1 MLIRKTG
8 DFPSHPKAL
17 IFGNCMNCLAYILK
31 YERTPLSSLRL
42 FVCNPPGLRM
52 MKVAVWLLLVLLG
65 TTGCKKDTP
74 NTPIDPQNP
83 NNRPGYGQ
91 SFTALP
97 AIDDI
102 IMYELNLRAFGPGS
116 NLQAVIAKLDHIK
129 SLGTNVIWLMPIYP
143 IGTVNSVN
151 SPYSVRDYKAVASEY
166 GSLADL
172 RQLTDAAH
180 ARGMAVMLDWVANH
194 TAWDH
199 PWLDSTSW
207 YTQNANGTIIHPPG
221 TNWLDVADLNFN
233 NQNMRKAMIE
243 AMHYWIY
250 EANIDGFRCDY
261 ADGVPFDFWQQ
272 AIQSTDT
279 MAGRNIVFFAE
290 GSRSNHFE
298 AGFDLSFGW
307 AFYGALKNVF
317 NGQAAGHLVTTSSN
331 EYLNTPAGKHW
342 VRFTTNHDESAW
354 DTTPIQLFNGQ
365 AGAMSAWVITNFLNG
380 VPLLYSSQEV
390 ATVNNVPF
398 FSRSTIN
405 WNANPAFLA
414 TKQRMLQ
421 FYASSR
427 AARRGA
433 LTSFA
438 NTNIVAFTKT
448 HQAETVAVF
457 ANVRNSQQSLSLP
470 AALANKTWWD
480 VMAQDSLTLGSE
492 LSLAPYQYYILK

>member
-1 MLIRKTG
+1 M
-8 DFPSHPKAL
+8 
-17 IFGNCMNCLAYILK
+17 
-31 YERTPLSSLRL
+31 PLYFLRL
-42 FVCNPPGLRM
+42 FVFNPHGLRRL
-52 MKVAVWLLLVLLG
+52 KVVVWLLLVLLG
-65 TTGCKKDTP
+65 TAGCKKDTP
-74 NTPIDPQNP
+74 VAPPGPQNP
-83 NNRPGYGQ
+83 ASRPGYGQ
-91 SFTALP
+91 PFTALP
-97 AIDDI
+97 AIEDI
-102 IMYELNLRAFGPGS
+102 IMYEVNLRAFGPGS
-116 NLQAVIAKLDHIK
+116 NLQAVISKLDHIQ

-207 YTQNANGTIIHPPG
+207 YTQNASGTIIHPPG

-279 MAGRNIVFFAE
+279 MAQRNIIFFAE
-290 GSRSNHFE
+290 GKRNNHFE
-298 AGFDLSFGW
+298 AGFDLCFGW
-307 AFYGALKNVF
+307 SFNTSLKNIF
-317 NGQAAGHLVTTSSN
+317 ISEPAYNLYAASSN
-331 EYLNTPAGKHW
+331 EYRNTPPGKHW
-342 VRFTTNHDESAW
+342 VRFTSNHDASAW
-354 DTTPIQLFNGQ
+354 EATPIQIFNGQ
-365 AGAMSAWVITNFLNG
+365 TGAMSAWVITNFLNG
-380 VPLLYSSQEV
+380 VPLIYSSQEV
-390 ATVNNVPF
+390 ATVNTVPF
-398 FSRSTIN
+398 FSRSIIN

-414 TKQRMLQ
+414 AKQRMLQ
-421 FYASSR
+421 FYAGSM
-427 AARRGA
+427 AAKKGVI
-433 LTSFA
+433 TSFSHFDV
-438 NTNIVAFTKT
+438 VAFTKT
-448 HQAETVAVF
+448 HATETVAIM
-457 ANVRNSQQSLSLP
+457 ANVRNCNRVFGLP

-492 LSLAPYQYYILK
+492 LSLAPYQYFILR

>member
-1 MLIRKTG
+1 MKRHKHLFGIL
-8 DFPSHPKAL
+8 AL
-17 IFGNCMNCLAYILK
+17 AALAACRP
-31 YERTPLSSLRL
+31 EPQPQPWNSLTD
-42 FVCNPPGLRM
+42 VVDPED
-52 MKVAVWLLLVLLG
+52 LLLYEVNPRAHSAAG
-65 TTGCKKDTP
+65 TIAG
-74 NTPIDPQNP
+74 I
-83 NNRPGYGQ
+83 
-91 SFTALP
+91 TA
-97 AIDDI
+97 D
-102 IMYELNLRAFGPGS
+102 
-116 NLQAVIAKLDHIK
+116 LDRIK
-129 SLGTNVIWLMPIYP
+129 SLNVNTIWLMPVFKM
-143 IGTVNSVN
+143 GQVKSVG
-151 SPYSVRDYKAVASEY
+151 SPYCVADYRAIDPEFGTLDDLKSLIAEAHERKMSVII
-166 GSLADL
+166 
-172 RQLTDAAH
+172 
-180 ARGMAVMLDWVANH
+180 DWVANH

-207 YTQNANGTIIHPPG
+207 YTQNASGTIIHPPG

-279 MAGRNIVFFAE
+279 MAQRNILFFAE

-354 DTTPIQLFNGQ
+354 DATPIQLFNGQ

-390 ATVNNVPF
+390 ATVNTVPF

-414 TKQRMLQ
+414 AKQRMLQ

-427 AARRGA
+427 AARRGV

-470 AALANKTWWD
+470 AALANKIWWD